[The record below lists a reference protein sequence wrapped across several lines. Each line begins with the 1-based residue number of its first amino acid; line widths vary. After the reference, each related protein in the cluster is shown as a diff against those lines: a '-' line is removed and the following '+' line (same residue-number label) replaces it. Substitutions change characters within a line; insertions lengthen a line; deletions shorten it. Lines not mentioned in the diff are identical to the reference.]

1 MSEAPLDVREAIKS
15 SRMSRYQ
22 ILIIVASLAAMFMD
36 GYDVIVVSFAAPQ
49 ISDEFSLDP
58 SVLGVVLASA
68 SAGQV
73 LGGVVS
79 GWIADRAGRR
89 PTIIVGLVVV
99 SGGMFLSAAAPEPTT
114 LIAAR
119 FLTGFGAGGLIGS
132 VGTILN
138 EYSNRRRYGL
148 IMGLMFSSITI
159 GAVIGGLITAP
170 ILAAQ
175 GWRAAFLFCAIATLV
190 IAVIAL
196 VAIPESLEF
205 LVEKNTPTNRE
216 RAARIL
222 RRMGRSE
229 TLGARPAPVAAVPA
243 ERSKLSGRARGLA
256 LLAGAGFALTL
267 VSYPFLILWTPQLL
281 ASAGAPE
288 LSVAAGLAVS
298 SGGLVGS
305 LSFAGLTRWVPIGTL
320 TAIALGLGGIAMLV
334 MGITLG
340 TPGVTVAVAA
350 VASLFI
356 SAGVAGYYAMVPA
369 MFPVRTRALAFGLVL
384 SIGRTVGVASPLIG
398 GALIA
403 TGAGLFVVGI
413 VFAVPL
419 LAAGVLTLVLQS
431 RSRAWNMIGQDLL
444 YPERTDGP
452 SSPSPL
458 SASEG

>member
-1 MSEAPLDVREAIKS
+1 MLEASLDVRQAIKN
-15 SRMSRYQ
+15 SRLSGYQ
-22 ILIIVASLAAMFMD
+22 ILIIVASLTAMFVD

-49 ISDEFSLDP
+49 ISKEFNLNP
-58 SVLGVVLASA
+58 SILGLVLAA
-68 SAGQV
+68 AGAGQV
-73 LGGVVS
+73 LGGVIS

-89 PTIIVGLVVV
+89 PMIIVGLVVV
-99 SGGMFLSAAAPEPTT
+99 SGGMLLSAAAPGPTT

-119 FLTGFGAGGLIGS
+119 LVTGFGAGGLIPS

-159 GAVIGGLITAP
+159 GAVIGGVITAP

-175 GWRAAFLFCAIATLV
+175 GWRAAFLLCGIVTFI

-205 LVEKNTPTNRE
+205 LVEKNTPRNQE
-216 RAARIL
+216 RVARIL

-229 TLGARPAPVAAVPA
+229 TFGATPAPGAAVPA
-243 ERSKLSGRARGLA
+243 ERSKLVGRARGLA
-256 LLAGAGFALTL
+256 LIAGAGFALTL

-281 ASAGAPE
+281 ANVGAPE
-288 LSVAAGLAVS
+288 LSVSAGLAVS
-298 SGGLVGS
+298 LGGVVGS
-305 LSFAGLTRWVPIGTL
+305 LSFAGLSRWVPIGTL
-320 TAIALGLGGIAMLV
+320 AAIALGLGGIAMLV
-334 MGITLG
+334 MGVTTG
-340 TPGVTVAVAA
+340 TPGVTVAIAA

-369 MFPVRTRALAFGLVL
+369 MFPVETRALAFGLIL
-384 SIGRTVGVASPLIG
+384 SIGRVVGVASPIIG

-403 TGAGLFVVGI
+403 TGAGLVTVGI

-419 LAAGVLTLVLQS
+419 LAATVLTLVLQN
-431 RSRAWNMIGQDLL
+431 RSRAWNIIGQDLL
-444 YPERTDGP
+444 DPERTR
-452 SSPSPL
+452 PL
-458 SASEG
+458 SEDDISAREA